1 MSDEIKDIEID
12 IVSMSGKLDRIADS
26 IDIVKDRC
34 DEISVCVQRVK
45 KAVYEPDQGLYARIR
60 EIEQWK
66 ESTSRIIW
74 VIMTSIVGLA
84 TATVWHTFFK

>member
-26 IDIVKDRC
+26 IDGVKERC
-34 DEISVCVQRVK
+34 DEISICVQRVK

-74 VIMTSIVGLA
+74 VIMTSIVGLV
-84 TATVWHTFFK
+84 TATIWHTFFK

>member
-34 DEISVCVQRVK
+34 DEISICVQRVK

>member
-1 MSDEIKDIEID
+1 MSNEIKDIEID

-34 DEISVCVQRVK
+34 DEISICVQRVK

-66 ESTSRIIW
+66 ESTSKIIW